1 MTNFAFEMLRVFGT
15 IGDHIRIHNGVYY
28 HHMLVVEVIDS
39 KKLMVI
45 HYTENDDHD
54 GDKVVKGASA
64 SSSLTERGKV
74 KEETTEVDPTGKKVE
89 LLEYAEPGVAIY
101 TGQEAIKRARGR
113 VGETNYSLLKR
124 NCESFVNW
132 VITDREETNQGELGR
147 AAVVG
152 GIALGIGAVLTAAL
166 GGNKDDKDS
175 DKKKK
180 PK

>member
-1 MTNFAFEMLRVFGT
+1 
-15 IGDHIRIHNGVYY
+15 
-28 HHMLVVEVIDS
+28 MLVVEVIDS
-39 KKLMVI
+39 EKLLMVI
-45 HYTENDDHD
+45 HYTENEDRD

>member
-1 MTNFAFEMLRVFGT
+1 MYLKCYVFFGT
-15 IGDHIRIHNGVYY
+15 IGDHIRIHKGVYD
-28 HHMLVVEVIDS
+28 HHLLVVEVINS
-39 KKLMVI
+39 TELIVI
-45 HYTENDDHD
+45 HYTENEDHD

-64 SSSLTERGKV
+64 SSSLTGSKRGIV
-74 KEETTEVDPTGKKVE
+74 KEETTNEDPTEKKVE

-101 TGQEAIKRARGR
+101 TGQEAIERARGR

-132 VITDREETNQGELGR
+132 VITDREETNQGELGTA

-152 GIALGIGAVLTAAL
+152 GLALGIGVLTAAL